1 MGGGPPRL
9 AEGRAEGNQAGQGEQ
24 RGVRTPAEAWLRNW
38 RDAGCR
44 RHLAQW
50 NAHED
55 EQPESIAESIAS
67 SSVSGGGGF
76 RSSSLWL
83 PAPAA
88 RSARGQ
94 QAMAGPSGASLVG
107 EVEAAVAWRAH
118 RIGHRSAHGVLLAV
132 HGAALGSVEDK
143 EVERGCGAGGAEG
156 KQGLPAGAGEGAG
169 GRALRCASSRPAG
182 QLEGGGRLRKGGS
195 RTER

>member
-1 MGGGPPRL
+1 MH
-9 AEGRAEGNQAGQGEQ
+9 
-24 RGVRTPAEAWLRNW
+24 TPAEAWLRNW

-88 RSARGQ
+88 RDQPEVSRRL
-94 QAMAGPSGASLVG
+94 AGPSG
-107 EVEAAVAWRAH
+107 RT
-118 RIGHRSAHGVLLAV
+118 
-132 HGAALGSVEDK
+132 
-143 EVERGCGAGGAEG
+143 
-156 KQGLPAGAGEGAG
+156 
-169 GRALRCASSRPAG
+169 RP
-182 QLEGGGRLRKGGS
+182 
-195 RTER
+195 

>member
-1 MGGGPPRL
+1 M
-9 AEGRAEGNQAGQGEQ
+9 
-24 RGVRTPAEAWLRNW
+24 RTPAEAWLRNW
-38 RDAGCR
+38 RDAGCK

-94 QAMAGPSGASLVG
+94 QAMAGPSGLT
-107 EVEAAVAWRAH
+107 
-118 RIGHRSAHGVLLAV
+118 
-132 HGAALGSVEDK
+132 
-143 EVERGCGAGGAEG
+143 
-156 KQGLPAGAGEGAG
+156 
-169 GRALRCASSRPAG
+169 
-182 QLEGGGRLRKGGS
+182 RL
-195 RTER
+195 

>member
-1 MGGGPPRL
+1 M
-9 AEGRAEGNQAGQGEQ
+9 
-24 RGVRTPAEAWLRNW
+24 RTPAEVWLRNW

-55 EQPESIAESIAS
+55 EQPESIAESMAS
-67 SSVSGGGGF
+67 SSVSGGGGGL

-94 QAMAGPSGASLVG
+94 QAMAGLSGLT
-107 EVEAAVAWRAH
+107 R
-118 RIGHRSAHGVLLAV
+118 R
-132 HGAALGSVEDK
+132 
-143 EVERGCGAGGAEG
+143 
-156 KQGLPAGAGEGAG
+156 
-169 GRALRCASSRPAG
+169 
-182 QLEGGGRLRKGGS
+182 
-195 RTER
+195 